1 MRVQSINLIFVR
13 FNRSPFGFKGV
24 CLVMNALPNLFA
36 MFVILG
42 FTCVPTL
49 AGQAAPAGDRTA
61 LPQLDNL
68 QPGFTADGAPSCSGE
83 SRNRSLSEGTY
94 RIGGRVL
101 APIPTKTPKALFP
114 DEAREYARSTMKAQ
128 HTERFEIAS
137 LLRLAVDTDGVP
149 RDVCLMNELGH
160 GFDRRA
166 FDAVAAYRF
175 KPARLDGK
183 PVPVQLTIKVNWSL
197 P

>member
-1 MRVQSINLIFVR
+1 MRVQLLNPTFAC
-13 FNRSPFGFKGV
+13 FGRSPFGFKAL
-24 CLVMNALPNLFA
+24 CFAMKALPNLFA
-36 MFVILG
+36 MFLILG

-49 AGQAAPAGDRTA
+49 AQAAPAGDRTT

-83 SRNRSLSEGTY
+83 SRNRSLPEGTY
-94 RIGGRVL
+94 RIGGPVL
-101 APIPTKTPKALFP
+101 APTPTRTPKAPFP
-114 DEAREYARSTMKAQ
+114 DEAREYARSRMKAQ
-128 HTERFEIAS
+128 HVERFEVAS
-137 LLRLAVDTDGVP
+137 FLRLTVDTDGVP

-166 FDAVAAYRF
+166 FDAVVAYRF
-175 KPARLDGK
+175 KPARLDGR
-183 PVPVQLTIKVNWSL
+183 PVPVRLTIKVNWSL